1 MEFIIELKELYEGK
15 PNEVKELIK
24 REQVAYERSG
34 FETYADYLDE
44 LQFQKDLQRI
54 KKDIK
59 KYIADHDGVL
69 QSEIISNY
77 DVKFKNRIYDYVPLK
92 TPKNTTLL
100 SSIRL
105 ENASMVHKEL
115 TGAVNGETFLEY
127 IRNALAPT
135 LKVGDIVIMDNLS
148 VHKVAGVRQAI
159 EEKGASVLYLPPY
172 SPDLNPIEM
181 LWSKIKAFLR
191 KRKARETALLANAI
205 SEAYAA
211 VSCEDI
217 LGWFSAAGY
226 VHSFLELL

>member
-1 MEFIIELKELYEGK
+1 MVRASEQKRDNVKARREEWQEQQKTME
-15 PNEVKELIK
+15 
-24 REQVAYERSG
+24 REHLV
-34 FETYADYLDE
+34 FLDE
-44 LQFQKDLQRI
+44 S
-54 KKDIK
+54 
-59 KYIADHDGVL
+59 GVNL
-69 QSEIISNY
+69 NMTRRY
-77 DVKFKNRIYDYVPLK
+77 GRAVGKTRIYDYVPLK

-205 SEAYAA
+205 SEAYA
-211 VSCEDI
+211 VMRID
-217 LGWFSAAGY
+217 
-226 VHSFLELL
+226 

>member
-1 MEFIIELKELYEGK
+1 MVRASEQKRDNVKARREEWQEQQKTME
-15 PNEVKELIK
+15 
-24 REQVAYERSG
+24 REHLV
-34 FETYADYLDE
+34 FLDE
-44 LQFQKDLQRI
+44 S
-54 KKDIK
+54 
-59 KYIADHDGVL
+59 GVNL
-69 QSEIISNY
+69 NMTRRY
-77 DVKFKNRIYDYVPLK
+77 GRAVGKNRIYDYVPLK

-181 LWSKIKAFLR
+181 LWSKIKAFLH

-211 VSCEDI
+211 VSYEDI